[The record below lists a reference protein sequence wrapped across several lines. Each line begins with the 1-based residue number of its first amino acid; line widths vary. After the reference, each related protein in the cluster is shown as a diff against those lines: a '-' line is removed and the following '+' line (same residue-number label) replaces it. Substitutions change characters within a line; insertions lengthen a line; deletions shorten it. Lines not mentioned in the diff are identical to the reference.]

1 MFATARCFRLSTRM
15 QENGVGCD
23 ADGVFIGPVA
33 LLERGKVKDKSVW
46 RARDCATLSDE
57 LSVHFGLPID
67 MASKASG
74 LAAIARA
81 LNSGDIARA

>member
-33 LLERGKVKDKSVW
+33 LLERGKVKDKS
-46 RARDCATLSDE
+46 C
-57 LSVHFGLPID
+57 
-67 MASKASG
+67 
-74 LAAIARA
+74 LACTR
-81 LNSGDIARA
+81 LRNPLG